1 MTDNDFGDRLRSAMV
16 ARGPLCV
23 GIDPHP
29 ALLSAWGLPDDV
41 RGLERFAHTC
51 VEALAAHTAVLKPQS
66 AFFERHGAR
75 GVAVLEAVLAGIRS
89 AGALALLDVKRG
101 DIGSTMTAYAQAYLD
116 PASPLGADAVTLS
129 PFLGYESLR
138 PALDA
143 AAQHGAGVFVL
154 ALTSNP
160 EGAQVQHARCG
171 ATSVAQ
177 SVVEGVRADNADAP
191 DLGWAGLVIGATV
204 DSGVRDLQLD
214 LLGSRAPIL
223 APGMG
228 AQGGRPQDLA
238 GVFGAALPNVLASTS
253 RDVLA
258 AGPSVSALR
267 QAAQRIGEDVR
278 IAVEAASAV
287 AEGALPGRH
296 GSR

>member
-1 MTDNDFGDRLRSAMV
+1 MAANAFGARLRSAML

-41 RGLERFAHTC
+41 HGLERFAQTC
-51 VEALAAHTAVLKPQS
+51 VEALAGHLAVLKPQS
-66 AFFERHGAR
+66 AFFERYGAP
-75 GVAVLEAVLAGIRS
+75 GVAVLERVLAGIRA

-116 PASPLGADAVTLS
+116 PASPLAADAVTLS

-143 AAQHGAGVFVL
+143 AAEHGAGVFVL

-160 EGAQVQHARCG
+160 DGTQVQHARSG
-171 ATSVAQ
+171 ARSVAQ
-177 SVVEGVRADNADAP
+177 SVVEGVSADNADAP
-191 DLGWAGLVIGATV
+191 DLGRAGLVVGATV
-204 DSGVRDLQLD
+204 GFAVRDLGLR
-214 LLGSRAPIL
+214 LLAARAPVL
-223 APGMG
+223 APGLG
-228 AQGGRPQDLA
+228 AQGARSADLVR
-238 GVFGAALPNVLASTS
+238 VFGDALPNVLPSSS

-267 QAAQRIGEDVR
+267 EAAQRIRDDVQA
-278 IAVEAASAV
+278 AVSGAG
-287 AEGALPGRH
+287 EGALPGH
-296 GSR
+296 QGSR